1 MEKIKESNNTIKNL
15 ATNSHGNGQ
24 KDTLL
29 VVLILDQLKPEQLEV
44 LCSYLTWWLKLFFV

>member
-44 LCSYLTWWLKLFFV
+44 LCSYLTW